1 MAHQSHVAAPRYKNE
16 LKHSLKRASI
26 LERFKNYGEVAWS
39 SFIHLDLLVDS
50 RLQIMTQL
58 ARDIFQSLSILLSQF
73 DIEWSVPAYSLWT
86 SFRLEKR
93 ITRTQFTRS
102 LAATLLAPIATF
114 CNACAATL
122 DLYSASFPVVEVKLP
137 RRDQLRI
144 LKLKMSSESHR
155 SVFWKWSSSTA
166 WRHVKISQ
174 NFWISRWKLGI
185 STLFQ
190 SQFKLKT
197 ELFH

>member
-26 LERFKNYGEVAWS
+26 LERFKSYGEVAWS
-39 SFIHLDLLVDS
+39 SFIHLDHLVDS
-50 RLQIMTQL
+50 RLQKMVQL
-58 ARDIFQSLSILLSQF
+58 ARDIFQSLSILPSQF

-86 SFRLEKR
+86 SFRLGKK

-102 LAATLLAPIATF
+102 PAATLLAPIATL

-122 DLYSASFPVVEVKLP
+122 DSVSFSVVEVELP

-144 LKLKMSSESHR
+144 LKLKMLSES
-155 SVFWKWSSSTA
+155 S
-166 WRHVKISQ
+166 
-174 NFWISRWKLGI
+174 
-185 STLFQ
+185 
-190 SQFKLKT
+190 
-197 ELFH
+197 